1 MKYRGWGS
9 SRSRKLNSSHQ
20 GELPG
25 EVTLKQSLKESIVSG
40 SYVRGEGG
48 VGVIFE
54 EIAYLQILRKR
65 GVWRTYMSCCG
76 A

>member
-9 SRSRKLNSSHQ
+9 SWSRKLNLSHQ
-20 GELPG
+20 GGLPG
-25 EVTLKQSLKESIVSG
+25 EVTLKQSLKESIVSE
-40 SYVRGEGG
+40 SYVKGGGG

-54 EIAYLQILRKR
+54 EIAYLQILRQR
-65 GVWRTYMSCCG
+65 GVWRTYMPCCG